1 MPVAEYMFICLE
13 ARVQYKNGLDNDN
26 YILLFIY
33 YIFCS
38 YKHSKTFFKHP
49 LTVCSS
55 VKVRFSK
62 IPFLERKIL
71 KMCHKT
77 GIVNLCLLNFHFIL
91 WKIATVSTSTTTS
104 STRNSYSR
112 ALIAISVRN
121 VAKGCLCRCAR
132 C

>member
-1 MPVAEYMFICLE
+1 MTTTSFY
-13 ARVQYKNGLDNDN
+13 
-26 YILLFIY
+26 LFITY
-33 YIFCS
+33 FVPINIV
-38 YKHSKTFFKHP
+38 KLFFKHP

-62 IPFLERKIL
+62 IPSLERKFL

-91 WKIATVSTSTTTS
+91 WKIATVSTSTITS
-104 STRNSYSR
+104 STRNSYYR

-121 VAKGCLCRCAR
+121 VAKGYLCRCAL